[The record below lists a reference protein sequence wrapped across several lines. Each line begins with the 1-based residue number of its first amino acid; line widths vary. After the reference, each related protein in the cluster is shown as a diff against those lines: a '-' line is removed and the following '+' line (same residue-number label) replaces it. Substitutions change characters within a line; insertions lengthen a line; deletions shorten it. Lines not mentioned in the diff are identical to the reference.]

1 MSIGS
6 IRTVGFRNLIDNE
19 IQTDS
24 SSVFLIGENG
34 QGKTNFLEAVYFCS
48 YASSFRSVK
57 DADVV
62 KNGEKDCAVNAHLTD
77 SSFDLV
83 SARIENG
90 KKIVL
95 MDGKRV
101 EDRKTLLST
110 IAPIVFCHD
119 DMDFVSG
126 TPERRRWFFDQS
138 LCIYDSEYVD
148 ELRKYRKIL
157 KTRNSI
163 LKERK
168 VNMLE
173 FLDTQLVESG
183 LKLIHKRKIAV
194 EFFSEVFL
202 PLYESV
208 SGIGGVS
215 VRYGSSWKNDDRVEI
230 LKFIEEKRESELDFG
245 STLSGP
251 HRDRYS
257 FIRFGTEY
265 AGKASTGQRR
275 LLALLL
281 RATQAL
287 RYAHNTGHKPILL
300 LDDVLLELDPEKRK
314 RFLSVLPDYDQAF
327 FTFLPEEPYERY
339 AKNDTIVY
347 RVEAGRIHT

>member
-1 MSIGS
+1 M
-6 IRTVGFRNLIDNE
+6 VD
-19 IQTDS
+19 
-24 SSVFLIGENG
+24 
-34 QGKTNFLEAVYFCS
+34 
-48 YASSFRSVK
+48 
-57 DADVV
+57 
-62 KNGEKDCAVNAHLTD
+62 
-77 SSFDLV
+77 
-83 SARIENG
+83 G
-90 KKIVL
+90 KKI
-95 MDGKRV
+95 
-101 EDRKTLLST
+101 EDRKTLLET

-126 TPERRRWFFDQS
+126 APERRRWFFDQS
-138 LCIYDSEYVD
+138 LCIYDSDYID

-163 LKERK
+163 LKDRK
-168 VNMLE
+168 VSMLE
-173 FLDTQLVESG
+173 FLDAQLVDSG
-183 LKLIHKRKIAV
+183 LELICKRKSAA

-215 VRYGSSWKNDDRVEI
+215 VRYVSSWKNADKAEI
-230 LKFIEEKRESELDFG
+230 LKSLEDKRSSELDFG
-245 STLSGP
+245 TTLSGP

-257 FIRFGTEY
+257 FVRLGAEF

-281 RATQAL
+281 RATQAR
-287 RYAHNTGHKPILL
+287 RYAYITGKNPILL

-314 RFLSVLPDYDQAF
+314 RFLSVLPEYEQAF

-339 AKNDTIVY
+339 AKKDTIVY
-347 RVEAGRIHT
+347 RVDTGRIHM